1 MCYTPFCIFFTKKKR
16 EMMSLKLLISNN
28 PATIEKVKNIEL
40 CDVALSP
47 ESALIRTKRKNYD
60 VIINDG
66 FDVSGFDNTV
76 NIKDYLKNA
85 VIDKQKVKVIR
96 QEIISV
102 WSVKGGAGK
111 TSVVKR
117 LTEIFDKNIKILVID
132 FNFQDGGSDLSFLL
146 DLPVIPHIG
155 IYLKEKTKE
164 SFFKNLI
171 NYSENISIL
180 QAPPKLSFVKSMT
193 AGDVEGIIKFARTA
207 FDVIIF
213 DLPNRTD
220 EIVNTVL
227 ENSTRKIIVSSGLI
241 SEARRI
247 KELDEDFL
255 VVINSPNRQWKLY
268 YRDFNCITIK
278 ELEKILER

>member
-1 MCYTPFCIFFTKKKR
+1 MN
-16 EMMSLKLLISNN
+16 LLLSNN
-28 PATIEKVKNIEL
+28 LKTIERIKNIEP
-40 CDVALSP
+40 CDVALSL
-47 ESALIRTKRKNYD
+47 ESALIKAKHKKYD
-60 VIINDG
+60 VIISDE
-66 FDVSGFDNTV
+66 FDASEFFDNAISV
-76 NIKDYLKNA
+76 KDYLKNIT
-85 VIDKQKVKVIR
+85 IDDKKIKVFR

-102 WSVKGGAGK
+102 WSVKGGVGK
-111 TSVVKR
+111 TTTVKR
-117 LTEIFDKNIKILVID
+117 LMEMFDKNIKILVID

-155 IYLKEKTKE
+155 VYLKERTKE

-171 NYSENISIL
+171 EYSPNISII
-180 QAPPKLSFVKSMT
+180 QAPPKLSFIKDIKPE
-193 AGDVEGIIKFARTA
+193 DVENIIRFARTA

-213 DLPNRTD
+213 DLPNKID
-220 EIVNTVL
+220 EIINTVL
-227 ENSTRKIIVSSGLI
+227 ENSTRKIIVSSGLV

-268 YRDFNCITIK
+268 YKDFNCITIK

>member
-1 MCYTPFCIFFTKKKR
+1 MN
-16 EMMSLKLLISNN
+16 LLISNN
-28 PATIEKVKNIEL
+28 PKIIEAVKNRGP
-40 CDVALSP
+40 CDIALSL
-47 ESALIRTKRKNYD
+47 ESALIRAKYKKYD
-60 VIINDG
+60 LIINDG
-66 FDVSGFDNTV
+66 FNASGFFDSTINV
-76 NIKDYLKNA
+76 RDYLKNA
-85 VIDKQKVKVIR
+85 TDNQKVKVIK

-111 TSVVKR
+111 TTVVRK
-117 LTEIFDKNIKILVID
+117 LAEMFDKNIKILVID
-132 FNFQDGGSDLSFLL
+132 LNFQDGGSDLSFLL

-164 SFFKNLI
+164 NFFKNLI
-171 NYSENISIL
+171 EYSSNISIL
-180 QAPPKLSFVKSMT
+180 QAPPKLNFVKDMK
-193 AGDVEGIIKFARTA
+193 AEDVENIIKFAKAA

-213 DLPNRTD
+213 DLPNKTD

-227 ENSTRKIIVSSGLI
+227 ENSTRKIIVSSGLV

-247 KELDEDFL
+247 KELVGDFI

-268 YRDFNCITIK
+268 YKDFNCITIK

>member
-1 MCYTPFCIFFTKKKR
+1 
-16 EMMSLKLLISNN
+16 MMPLNLLISNN
-28 PATIEKVKNIEL
+28 PKTIEAVKNKEP
-40 CDVALSP
+40 CDAALSL
-47 ESALIRTKRKNYD
+47 ESALIRAKHKKYD

-66 FDVSGFDNTV
+66 FDVSGIFDNAINV
-76 NIKDYLKNA
+76 KDYLKNTTKG
-85 VIDKQKVKVIR
+85 DKKVKVFR

-102 WSVKGGAGK
+102 WSVKGGTGK
-111 TSVVKR
+111 TTVVKR
-117 LTEIFDKNIKILVID
+117 LMEMFDKNIKILVID

-155 IYLKEKTKE
+155 VYLKERTKE

-171 NYSENISIL
+171 EYSPNISIL
-180 QAPPKLSFVKSMT
+180 QAPPKLSFIKDIT
-193 AGDVEGIIKFARTA
+193 PEDVENIIRFARTA

-213 DLPNRTD
+213 DLPNKVD
-220 EIVNTVL
+220 EIVSTVL
-227 ENSTRKIIVSSGLI
+227 ENSTKKIIVSSGLV

-268 YRDFNCITIK
+268 YKDFNCITIK

>member
-1 MCYTPFCIFFTKKKR
+1 
-16 EMMSLKLLISNN
+16 MMPLNLLISNN
-28 PATIEKVKNIEL
+28 PKTIETIKNKEP
-40 CDVALSP
+40 CDVALSL
-47 ESALIRTKRKNYD
+47 ESALIKAKHKKYD

-66 FDVSGFDNTV
+66 FDDSGIFDNAISV
-76 NIKDYLKNA
+76 KDYLKNIT
-85 VIDKQKVKVIR
+85 IDDKKIKVFR

-102 WSVKGGAGK
+102 WSVKGGVGR
-111 TSVVKR
+111 TTTVKR
-117 LTEIFDKNIKILVID
+117 LMEMFDKNIKILVID

-155 IYLKEKTKE
+155 VYLKERTKE

-171 NYSENISIL
+171 EYSPNVSIL
-180 QAPPKLSFVKSMT
+180 QAPPKLSFIKDMT
-193 AGDVEGIIKFARTA
+193 PDDVENIIRFARTA

-213 DLPNRTD
+213 DLPNKVD

-227 ENSTRKIIVSSGLI
+227 ENSTKKIIVSSGLI

-268 YRDFNCITIK
+268 YKDFNCITIK